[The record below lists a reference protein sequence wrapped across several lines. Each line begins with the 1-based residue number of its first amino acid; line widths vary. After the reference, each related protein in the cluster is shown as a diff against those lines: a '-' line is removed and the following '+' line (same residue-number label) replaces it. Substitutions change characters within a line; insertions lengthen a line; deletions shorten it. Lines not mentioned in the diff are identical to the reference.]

1 MEVKETIKTMSDN
14 DFKGL
19 ANILRIKPPKKKT
32 PVPTPEEEEIEEA
45 MDEYFAPTKDEN
57 LWWGCP

>member
-1 MEVKETIKTMSDN
+1 MSDN